1 MKNELSKEEF
11 LERVRK
17 RIVNIM
23 DSNGLSQAY
32 VLAQAQEQGYTLRQ
46 STLSKIISDGSSM
59 SLSNIVQISNI
70 LNLDLND
77 LLSESENLDVRLR
90 APISSGQNNMRLIFD
105 PKTQD
110 MKPYLGEYYA
120 YFFSTVSSEDKILM
134 GKLVFEASLDKKR
147 TLASFSFETGKMN
160 AENKPIKKEYT
171 GELFLSPAMSAAYC
185 ALKSEEIGEISY
197 LIFNYKYINYEKLE
211 CKVLLSL
218 TSSAGS
224 NRVPTVHRMIITRKE
239 IPIEELDLLRG
250 QLYLNDSE
258 ILISES
264 SLERFLADKR
274 LDRSFVEYFTRPE
287 QNIKLLGVS
296 PVSYYYFDESIIRS
310 APLNSDVKRN
320 AINLIRIYSASPR
333 YNKVGN
339 KCDDFVYQTITNI
352 SKTLNNKGKGGD
364 LKK

>member
-160 AENKPIKKEYT
+160 AENKPIKKEYK

-274 LDRSFVEYFTRPE
+274 
-287 QNIKLLGVS
+287 
-296 PVSYYYFDESIIRS
+296 
-310 APLNSDVKRN
+310 
-320 AINLIRIYSASPR
+320 
-333 YNKVGN
+333 
-339 KCDDFVYQTITNI
+339 
-352 SKTLNNKGKGGD
+352 
-364 LKK
+364 